1 MKLPSDK
8 IEILSGN
15 SEAADIVKN
24 LHASYWLAG
33 KDDETALFLY
43 QLAHESLAN
52 LAGQMG
58 YTLTP
63 ISPPADQEADE

>member
-1 MKLPSDK
+1 MKLPSYK

-15 SEAADIVKN
+15 CEAGEILKN

-33 KDDETALFLY
+33 TDDETALFLY
-43 QLAHESLAN
+43 QLAHESLDK

-63 ISPPADQEADE
+63 IAPPAEQEADE